1 MTLTSLNSL
10 TTERM
15 TNMYNKA
22 KELKDLCVKTGK
34 EIWQIAIDKDFEN
47 TGIEEADLLELMHE
61 TLEVM
66 RDSAYKGLDQ
76 AVYSMSKITGGS
88 AVKVNK
94 YAEDSVS
101 GKTITRAMAMALSV
115 SEVNSSMGR
124 IVAAPTAG
132 ASGILPAALFTMQEK
147 YGYDD
152 DKLVEALIVAGVIG
166 EIIAQNASISGA
178 EGGCQAE
185 CGSAAAMAAAA
196 ICYLRDFDIDTIF
209 ASAAFAIKN
218 ILGLVCDPVLGLV
231 EYPCNLRN
239 ASGVVNA
246 IISADLAMSG
256 FPCLIPLDETIDSMR
271 QVGNSLPEALRE
283 TALGGLAATPTAE
296 KLGEEMAEKNEHHE
310 N

>member
-1 MTLTSLNSL
+1 
-10 TTERM
+10 
-15 TNMYNKA
+15 MYNKA

-34 EIWQIAIDKDFEN
+34 EIWQIAIVKDFEN

-296 KLGEEMAEKNEHHE
+296 KLGEEMEEKNEHHE

>member
-1 MTLTSLNSL
+1 M
-10 TTERM
+10 ERM

-296 KLGEEMAEKNEHHE
+296 KLGEEMEEKNAHSE

>member
-1 MTLTSLNSL
+1 
-10 TTERM
+10 
-15 TNMYNKA
+15 MYNKA
-22 KELKDLCVKTGK
+22 KEIKDLCLETGK
-34 EIWQIAIDKDFEN
+34 EIWQIAIDKDYEN

-101 GKTITRAMAMALSV
+101 GKTIARAMAMALSV

-132 ASGILPAALFTMQEK
+132 ASGILPATLFTMQEK

-152 DKLVEALIVAGVIG
+152 DKLVKGMIVAGVIG

-185 CGSAAAMAAAA
+185 CGSAAAMGAAA

-296 KLGEEMAEKNEHHE
+296 KLGEEMEEKNAHSED
-310 N
+310 

>member
-296 KLGEEMAEKNEHHE
+296 KLGEEMEEENKHHE

>member
-1 MTLTSLNSL
+1 
-10 TTERM
+10 
-15 TNMYNKA
+15 MYNKA

-246 IISADLAMSG
+246 IISSDLAMSG

-296 KLGEEMAEKNEHHE
+296 KLGEEMEEEKKHHE

>member
-1 MTLTSLNSL
+1 
-10 TTERM
+10 
-15 TNMYNKA
+15 MYNKA
-22 KELKDLCVKTGK
+22 KEIKDLCIKTGK
-34 EIWQIAIDKDFEN
+34 EIWQIALDKDFEN

-94 YAEDSVS
+94 FAEDSVS
-101 GKTITRAMAMALSV
+101 GKTITRAMAMAFSV

-152 DKLVEALIVAGVIG
+152 DKLVKGLIVAGVIG

-185 CGSAAAMAAAA
+185 CGSAAAMGAAA
-196 ICYLRDFDIDTIF
+196 ICYLRDYDIDTIF

-296 KLGEEMAEKNEHHE
+296 KLGEEMEEKNAHSE

>member
-1 MTLTSLNSL
+1 
-10 TTERM
+10 
-15 TNMYNKA
+15 MYNKA
-22 KELKDLCVKTGK
+22 KEIKDLCLETGK
-34 EIWQIAIDKDFEN
+34 EIWQIAIDKDYEN

-101 GKTITRAMAMALSV
+101 GKTIARAMAMALSV

-132 ASGILPAALFTMQEK
+132 ASGILPATLFTMQEK

-152 DKLVEALIVAGVIG
+152 DKLVKGMIVAGVIG

-185 CGSAAAMAAAA
+185 CGSAAAMGAAA
-196 ICYLRDFDIDTIF
+196 ICYLRDYDIDTIF

-296 KLGEEMAEKNEHHE
+296 KLGEEMEEKNAHSED
-310 N
+310 

>member
-1 MTLTSLNSL
+1 
-10 TTERM
+10 M

-22 KELKDLCVKTGK
+22 KELKDLCDKTGK

-296 KLGEEMAEKNEHHE
+296 KLGEEMEEKNAHSE

>member
-1 MTLTSLNSL
+1 
-10 TTERM
+10 M

-88 AVKVNK
+88 ALKVNK

-296 KLGEEMAEKNEHHE
+296 KLGEEMEEKNEHHE

>member
-1 MTLTSLNSL
+1 
-10 TTERM
+10 
-15 TNMYNKA
+15 MYNKA

-47 TGIEEADLLELMHE
+47 TGIEETDLLELMHE

-296 KLGEEMAEKNEHHE
+296 KLGEEMEEKNEHHE

>member
-1 MTLTSLNSL
+1 
-10 TTERM
+10 
-15 TNMYNKA
+15 MYNKA

-88 AVKVNK
+88 AVKVNN

-296 KLGEEMAEKNEHHE
+296 KLGEEMEEKNEHHE

>member
-1 MTLTSLNSL
+1 MTLTLLNSL
-10 TTERM
+10 TMERM

-22 KELKDLCVKTGK
+22 KEIKDLCIKTGK
-34 EIWQIAIDKDFEN
+34 EIWQIALDKDFEN

-94 YAEDSVS
+94 FAEDSVS

-152 DKLVEALIVAGVIG
+152 DKLVKGLIVAGVIG

-185 CGSAAAMAAAA
+185 CGSAAAMGAAA
-196 ICYLRDFDIDTIF
+196 ICYLRDYDIDTIF

-256 FPCLIPLDETIDSMR
+256 LPCLIPLDETIDSMR

-296 KLGEEMAEKNEHHE
+296 KLGEEIEEKNAHSE

>member
-1 MTLTSLNSL
+1 M
-10 TTERM
+10 ERM

-22 KELKDLCVKTGK
+22 KEIKDLCIKTGK
-34 EIWQIAIDKDFEN
+34 EIWQIALDKDFEN
-47 TGIEEADLLELMHE
+47 TGIEEADLLEIMHE

-94 YAEDSVS
+94 FAEDSVS

-152 DKLVEALIVAGVIG
+152 DKLVKGLIVAGVIG

-185 CGSAAAMAAAA
+185 CGSAAAMGAAA
-196 ICYLRDFDIDTIF
+196 ICYLRDYDIDTIF

-296 KLGEEMAEKNEHHE
+296 KLGEEMEEKNAHSE

>member
-1 MTLTSLNSL
+1 
-10 TTERM
+10 
-15 TNMYNKA
+15 MYNKA
-22 KELKDLCVKTGK
+22 KEIKDLCIKTGK
-34 EIWQIAIDKDFEN
+34 EIWQIALDKDFEN
-47 TGIEEADLLELMHE
+47 TGIEEADLLDLMHE

-94 YAEDSVS
+94 FAEDSVS

-152 DKLVEALIVAGVIG
+152 DKLVKGLIVAGVIG

-185 CGSAAAMAAAA
+185 CGSAAAMGAAA
-196 ICYLRDFDIDTIF
+196 ICYLRDYDIDTIF

-296 KLGEEMAEKNEHHE
+296 KLGEEMEEKNAHSE

>member
-1 MTLTSLNSL
+1 
-10 TTERM
+10 M

-22 KELKDLCVKTGK
+22 KELKDLCDKTGK

-296 KLGEEMAEKNEHHE
+296 KLGEEMEEKNEHHE

>member
-1 MTLTSLNSL
+1 
-10 TTERM
+10 
-15 TNMYNKA
+15 MYNKA

-246 IISADLAMSG
+246 IISADLAMSS

-296 KLGEEMAEKNEHHE
+296 KLGEEMKEENKHHE

>member
-1 MTLTSLNSL
+1 
-10 TTERM
+10 
-15 TNMYNKA
+15 MYNKA
-22 KELKDLCVKTGK
+22 KEIKDLCLETGK
-34 EIWQIAIDKDFEN
+34 EIWQIAIDKDYEN

-101 GKTITRAMAMALSV
+101 GKTIARAMAMALSV

-132 ASGILPAALFTMQEK
+132 ASGILPATLFTMQEK

-152 DKLVEALIVAGVIG
+152 DKLVKGMIVAGVIG

-185 CGSAAAMAAAA
+185 CGSAAAMGAAA
-196 ICYLRDFDIDTIF
+196 ICYLRDYDIDTIF

-296 KLGEEMAEKNEHHE
+296 KLGEEMEEKNAHSE

>member
-47 TGIEEADLLELMHE
+47 TGIEESDLLELMHE

>member
-1 MTLTSLNSL
+1 
-10 TTERM
+10 
-15 TNMYNKA
+15 MYNKA

-88 AVKVNK
+88 ALKVNK

-115 SEVNSSMGR
+115 SEVDSSMGR

-296 KLGEEMAEKNEHHE
+296 KLGEEMEEKNEHHE

>member
-1 MTLTSLNSL
+1 
-10 TTERM
+10 
-15 TNMYNKA
+15 MYNKA

-88 AVKVNK
+88 AVNVNK

-296 KLGEEMAEKNEHHE
+296 KLGEEMEEKNKHHE